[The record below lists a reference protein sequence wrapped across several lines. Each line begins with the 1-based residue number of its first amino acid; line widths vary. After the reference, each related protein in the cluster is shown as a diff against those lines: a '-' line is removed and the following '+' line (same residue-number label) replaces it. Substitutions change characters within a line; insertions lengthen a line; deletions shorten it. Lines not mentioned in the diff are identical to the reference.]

1 MAANESRVPL
11 AGSERSLV
19 PNATRVGAV
28 AADEQIT
35 VTVLVRRRPDPV
47 AVDSA
52 EVGAGPPVER
62 EPLTRESFAAA
73 RGASAADL
81 VRVEE
86 FARDSHLAVVESS
99 AERRSIRLSG
109 RAADMCTA
117 FGVELSQYSHPD
129 GAFRGRTG
137 PVYLP
142 SDLADVVEAVF
153 GLDDRP
159 QAHPQFQIAD
169 PAAVAASFTP
179 PEIAALYRFPEG
191 GTGEGECI
199 AIIELGGGYEPTEL
213 ESYFSELGLP
223 APEVVAVEVD
233 GGRNAPTGD
242 PNSADA
248 EVLLDIE
255 VAGSIAHGARIA
267 VYFAPNTDQGFIDA
281 VSTAVH
287 DTQNAPSVVSIS
299 WGAPESNWTAQA
311 QGALDR
317 SFADAASLGVTVC
330 VACGDNGAAD
340 NIDDGRAHVD
350 FPASSPH
357 ALACGGTTLRA
368 GGDTIAAETVWN
380 DGRGGATGGGISE
393 TFDLPSWQESADIP
407 TSVNGDGRVGR
418 GVPDVAGDA
427 DPATGYT
434 VLVDGE
440 QATIGGTSAVAP
452 LWAALIALI
461 NERLG
466 APLGYVNPFLYRE
479 LGGDAFRDVTSGDNS
494 VPSTPGYAAR
504 AGWDACTGLGTP
516 DGQALLA
523 TLTTDPP
530 ASAAPE

>member
-1 MAANESRVPL
+1 MAADESRIPL

-28 AADEQIT
+28 AADEPIT
-35 VTVLVRRRPDPV
+35 VTVLVRPRPDAVP
-47 AVDSA
+47 VDSA
-52 EVGAGPPVER
+52 EVGARPSVER
-62 EPLTRESFAAA
+62 ERLPRESFAAA

-81 VRVEE
+81 ARVEE

-99 AERRSIRLSG
+99 PERRSVQLSG
-109 RAADMCTA
+109 RAEDVCAA
-117 FGVELSQYSHPD
+117 FGVELSRYVHPD

-142 SDLADVVEAVF
+142 SDLADVVEGVF
-153 GLDDRP
+153 GLDDRS
-159 QAHPQFQIAD
+159 QAHPRFQIAD
-169 PAAVAASFTP
+169 PAAVASSFTP
-179 PEIAALYRFPEG
+179 PEVAALYRFPDG
-191 GTGEGECI
+191 GTGVGECI
-199 AIIELGGGYEPTEL
+199 AIIELGGGYEPTDL
-213 ESYFSELGLP
+213 ESYFSELGLSV
-223 APEVVAVEVD
+223 PEVVAVEVD

-287 DTQNAPSVVSIS
+287 DTQNAPSVLSIS
-299 WGAPESNWTAQA
+299 WGAPERNWTAQA
-311 QGALDR
+311 QRALDR

-340 NIDDGRAHVD
+340 NVHDGRAHVD

-368 GGDTIAAETVWN
+368 GGDTISAETVWN
-380 DGRGGATGGGISE
+380 DGNGGATGGGISE
-393 TFDLPSWQESADIP
+393 TFDLPIWQEPADIP
-407 TSVNGDGRVGR
+407 ASVNGDGRVGR

-434 VLVDGE
+434 VLVDG
-440 QATIGGTSAVAP
+440 QQTTIGGTSAVAP
-452 LWAALIALI
+452 LWAALIALL

-466 APLGYVNPFLYRE
+466 APLGYVNPLLYRE

-494 VPSTPGYAAR
+494 VPRTPGYAAR

-523 TLTTDPP
+523 TITTQ
-530 ASAAPE
+530 A